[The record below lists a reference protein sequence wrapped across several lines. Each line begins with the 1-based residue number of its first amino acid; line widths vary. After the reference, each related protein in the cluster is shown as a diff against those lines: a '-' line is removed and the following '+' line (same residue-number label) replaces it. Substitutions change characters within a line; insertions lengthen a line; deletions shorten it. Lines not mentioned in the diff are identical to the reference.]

1 MSSESGPTRKQRRE
15 EARAARVEAE
25 HAQAAAAQRRR
36 RLVTLGGVL
45 AAAAVVVVVAIAVSG
60 GGGDKASDRPQA
72 AQTASGAIP
81 GQKESGEML
90 AGIPQKGI
98 YLGKADAPVRL
109 VEFADLQC
117 PICREYSL
125 QSLPQLVQDYVRTGK
140 VRMEFRNLSFLGPDS
155 VTAGRA
161 AAAAARQ
168 NRLWNFAHVLYYN
181 QGEENSGYVTQ
192 DFIDR
197 INKAAG
203 VDSAEADA
211 FAKSAASQEPLGA
224 ANTLANQYRV
234 DSTPTILVGRRGG
247 QLKAVDAVQVRDR
260 RRARPGVITDRHL
273 RIGAIILA
281 LIGLGVAGY
290 LTYVHYEEIR
300 PVCGLGGDC
309 VKVQASEWS
318 KLAGIPV
325 ALLGLIGYAVIFV
338 SLFVPGEEAL
348 IAGALTSLIGFGF
361 SAYLTYRELFT
372 IDAIC
377 QWCVASAIIM
387 TLLAVVTTA
396 RLLRA
401 PGDQRGAIPYVG

>member
-1 MSSESGPTRKQRRE
+1 M
-15 EARAARVEAE
+15 
-25 HAQAAAAQRRR
+25 
-36 RLVTLGGVL
+36 
-45 AAAAVVVVVAIAVSG
+45 
-60 GGGDKASDRPQA
+60 
-72 AQTASGAIP
+72 
-81 GQKESGEML
+81 
-90 AGIPQKGI
+90 
-98 YLGKADAPVRL
+98 
-109 VEFADLQC
+109 
-117 PICREYSL
+117 
-125 QSLPQLVQDYVRTGK
+125 
-140 VRMEFRNLSFLGPDS
+140 
-155 VTAGRA
+155 
-161 AAAAARQ
+161 
-168 NRLWNFAHVLYYN
+168 
-181 QGEENSGYVTQ
+181 
-192 DFIDR
+192 
-197 INKAAG
+197 
-203 VDSAEADA
+203 
-211 FAKSAASQEPLGA
+211 
-224 ANTLANQYRV
+224 
-234 DSTPTILVGRRGG
+234 
-247 QLKAVDAVQVRDR
+247 
-260 RRARPGVITDRHL
+260 ITDRHL
-273 RIGAIILA
+273 RLAAIVLA

-348 IAGALTSLIGFGF
+348 IAGALTSLIGVGF